1 MKRNTCF
8 LAVAALLAVLEAFQ
22 VASAQSKPRARDL
35 GVPFDGT
42 PGPLNAIT
50 DVKGVE
56 VGHTTPISGSGKL
69 EVGKGP
75 VRTGVTAILPR
86 GRESSDPAFAGWF
99 SLNGNGEMTGTTWVE
114 ESGFLEG
121 PVMITNTHSVGV
133 VRDAIIAWRVK
144 HGGPDESGY
153 WWSLPVVAETYDGFL
168 NDVNGFHVKPEH
180 VFQALEGARS
190 GPVAE
195 GNVGSGTGMVCYEFK
210 GGIGT
215 ASRKLEERSGGYTV
229 GVLVQCNC
237 GGREQLRIA
246 GVPVG
251 REIPENKVW
260 AATRP
265 PGREDTGSIII
276 TVATDAPLLPHQL
289 KRLACRASLG
299 LARTGSTSGNGS
311 GDIFIAFSTANARAA
326 KPSGIPQ
333 LNMLP
338 NDQMDPLF
346 EATVEATEEA
356 IVNALVAAETMTGAD
371 NHTAIAIPH
380 DRLKEVLRKYNR
392 LEESGD

>member
-1 MKRNTCF
+1 MDRKVSA
-8 LAVAALLAVLEAFQ
+8 LAVAGFLMLVVACQFVLAQ
-22 VASAQSKPRARDL
+22 NKPRARDL
-35 GVPFDGT
+35 GIPFDGT

-56 VGHTTPISGSGKL
+56 VGHTTLISGDGKL
-69 EVGKGP
+69 IVGKGP

-86 GRESSDPAFAGWF
+86 GKQSSDPVFAGWF

-133 VRDAIIAWRVK
+133 VRDAVIAWRVK
-144 HGGPDESGY
+144 HGGADESGY

-168 NDVNGFHVKPEH
+168 NDVNGFHIKPEH
-180 VFQALEGARS
+180 AFQALDGARP

-195 GNVGSGTGMVCYEFK
+195 GNVGGGTGMVCYEFK

-215 ASRKLEERSGGYTV
+215 ASRQLDASSGGYTV

-251 REIPENKVW
+251 REITGNKVW
-260 AATRP
+260 SRANSANSA
-265 PGREDTGSIII
+265 DTGSIII

-289 KRLACRASLG
+289 KRLARRASLG

-311 GDIFIAFSTANARAA
+311 GDLFLAFSTANPRAA
-326 KPSGIPQ
+326 KPAGTTQ
-333 LNMLP
+333 LTMLP
-338 NDQMDPLF
+338 NDRMDPLF

-356 IVNALVAAETMTGAD
+356 IVNALVAAETMTGVD
-371 NHTAIAIPH
+371 NHKAIAIPH
-380 DRLKEVLRKYNR
+380 DRLREVLRKYNR
-392 LEESGD
+392 LLEAKK